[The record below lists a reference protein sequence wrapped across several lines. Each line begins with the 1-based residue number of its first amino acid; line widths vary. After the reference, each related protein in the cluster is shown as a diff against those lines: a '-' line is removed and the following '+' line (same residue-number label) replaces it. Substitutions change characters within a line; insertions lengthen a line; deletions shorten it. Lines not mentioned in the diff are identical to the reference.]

1 MWILNATCTFAENK
15 ETGATLRCDYGKDG
29 LIRVKKKYK
38 TILTFKSMSD
48 AQVFLADTVKK
59 LNGGT

>member
-15 ETGATLRCDYGKDG
+15 ETGETLRCDYRKDG

-38 TILTFKSMSD
+38 TISTFRSMSD
-48 AQVFLADTVKK
+48 AQVFLTELVKK